1 MTNAYAFTDYQA
13 QGQTILHVIVD
24 IAKPPS
30 GSLNLFNLY
39 LYVAL
44 SRSSGRGTIRLLRD
58 FDDTIF
64 MCSHTAD
71 LLAEDDRLLLMI
83 GHRDGGMVE
92 WNGVTPRSVSHAC
105 CTRPSSSTCSS
116 FVTFAHGNLQT
127 ITLVCNIRVTCFFTI
142 AYGNGDLHPLNF
154 VTLSS

>member
-1 MTNAYAFTDYQA
+1 TRTSPLPGLDPSVILVEAVSKSHCIRYKNSEGTEVMRTVKWRQYPMTNAYAFTDYQA

-83 GHRDGGMVE
+83 GHRDGG
-92 WNGVTPRSVSHAC
+92 
-105 CTRPSSSTCSS
+105 
-116 FVTFAHGNLQT
+116 
-127 ITLVCNIRVTCFFTI
+127 
-142 AYGNGDLHPLNF
+142 
-154 VTLSS
+154 